1 MDEMVEQTMAI
12 INSKK
17 VSSENFTKQIAF
29 NAIPHI
35 DAFAED
41 GYTKEELKM
50 MRETKKILDD
60 KIELTATCVRIPVKV
75 SHAESVNI
83 EFEKPFTVKKISETL
98 NNSPG
103 CKVFDKR
110 ENAGYITPVDAEGKN
125 ETFISRIRE
134 DNSKNNSLNLWI
146 VSDNLLRGAALNA
159 VEIAETYFRI
169 EKMKNENPLS
179 PHIQIYNWHIS
190 SLVSIS
196 HRITGIINF
205 VSLTLICFWVSYLVL
220 GKDNYELIFIFLNS
234 FIGKFL
240 ILAIIWSFSFQILSE
255 IRHLFWDYGI
265 GFELKTAN
273 ITGSLVIVGSFILT
287 LLIFITG
294 KKLFNMITA
303 TKKWIFLKLSAV
315 VMLPLMIWFIFQLV
329 SIYNMGFD
337 EINSFFVKQPNKFL
351 FSLFVVITYFYSA
364 LSISEVF
371 EDYIVNEKLKNVANK
386 TLYLFAIIMP
396 IFTIFILYKLSL

>member
-1 MDEMVEQTMAI
+1 MNIAIVGATGNVGRKILEVLEKKNFKVDNLYLLASSKSLGSSLNFKGEDIKIELLDDFDFSKVDLTFFSAGGKISEKFAPKAAKNSIVVDNSSFFRMDPEVPLIVPQVNPNDMKNIPKNIIANPNCSTAQLVIVLKPLHDSYKIKRVVVSTYQSTSGAGKAPMDEMVEQTMAI

-50 MRETKKILDD
+50 TRETKKILDD

-83 EFEKPFTVKKISETL
+83 EFEKPFTLKKISETL

-125 ETFISRIRE
+125 ETFVSRIRE

-159 VEIAETYFRI
+159 VEIAETYFR
-169 EKMKNENPLS
+169 M
-179 PHIQIYNWHIS
+179 
-190 SLVSIS
+190 
-196 HRITGIINF
+196 
-205 VSLTLICFWVSYLVL
+205 
-220 GKDNYELIFIFLNS
+220 GK
-234 FIGKFL
+234 
-240 ILAIIWSFSFQILSE
+240 
-255 IRHLFWDYGI
+255 
-265 GFELKTAN
+265 
-273 ITGSLVIVGSFILT
+273 
-287 LLIFITG
+287 
-294 KKLFNMITA
+294 
-303 TKKWIFLKLSAV
+303 
-315 VMLPLMIWFIFQLV
+315 
-329 SIYNMGFD
+329 
-337 EINSFFVKQPNKFL
+337 
-351 FSLFVVITYFYSA
+351 
-364 LSISEVF
+364 
-371 EDYIVNEKLKNVANK
+371 
-386 TLYLFAIIMP
+386 
-396 IFTIFILYKLSL
+396 